1 MCNFGL
7 VSGFSNVI
15 KDGARDG
22 DGSVP
27 TASAT
32 DGNR

>member
-1 MCNFGL
+1 MRNFSL

-15 KDGARDG
+15 KDGARDSYR
-22 DGSVP
+22 SVP
-27 TASAT
+27 AAGAT

>member
-1 MCNFGL
+1 MNNFGL

-22 DGSVP
+22 YGSVP
-27 TASAT
+27 TAGAT

>member
-1 MCNFGL
+1 MRNFDL
-7 VSGFSNVI
+7 VSGFANVI

-22 DGSVP
+22 YGSVP
-27 TASAT
+27 TAGAT